1 MPFEQSIYAARR
13 ARVFEEMERRGGG
26 TMLLPA
32 AEERQRNADN
42 EYLFRQDSD
51 YAWLVGLE
59 EPQGCAILVARG
71 GQRRLVL
78 FVRPKD
84 RDKEIWTGF
93 REGVEG
99 AKARW
104 GADEAF
110 TVAELDAKLP
120 ELLENAQTLWWRLGQ
135 DPAWDARVARIVAWI
150 GMQKRVGKAAP
161 GAIVEPGKILHEL
174 RLHKAPE
181 EVARIRKAAEIT
193 AEGHFAA
200 MRDGKPGRREFQ
212 VQAEI
217 EYAFRRRGGSGNGTS
232 YGTIV
237 AAGAN
242 STILHYQAGR
252 TELKDGDV
260 CLVDAGAEYDLYA
273 GDVTRTFPVSGQ
285 FTKAQR
291 DLYALVLG
299 AQKEAIAAVKPGATI
314 DAIHDLV
321 ARRLTEGL
329 VSMGLLKGPAE
340 ERITET
346 KRLADLKPGS
356 PEEKSAPRGYRKY
369 YMHRTSHWMGLDVHD
384 VGDYVIDGKPRPLA
398 PGMVLTIEPGLYVP
412 ADDADAPAELRG
424 VGIRIEDDVLVTA
437 EGCEN
442 LTAAVPKEIDEVE
455 AVCTR

>member
-1 MPFEQSIYAARR
+1 
-13 ARVFEEMERRGGG
+13 
-26 TMLLPA
+26 MLLPA
-32 AEERQRNADN
+32 AEEKPRNADN

-71 GQRRLVL
+71 GQRRFVL

-84 RDKEIWTGF
+84 RDREIWTGI

-104 GADEAF
+104 GADDAF
-110 TVAELDAKLP
+110 TVAELDARLP
-120 ELLENAQTLWWRLGQ
+120 EHLENAATLWWRLGQ
-135 DPAWDARVARIVAWI
+135 DAAWDARVARIVSYLSA
-150 GMQKRVGKAAP
+150 QKRVGKAAP
-161 GAIVEPGKILHEL
+161 GAIVEPGRILHEL
-174 RLHKAPE
+174 RLRKGPE
-181 EVARIRKAAEIT
+181 EVARIRKAVEIT

-200 MRDGKPGRREFQ
+200 MRDGRPGRREFQ

-217 EYAFRRRGGSGNGTS
+217 EYAFRRRGASGNGTS

-242 STILHYQAGR
+242 STILHYPAGGA
-252 TELKDGDV
+252 ELKHGDV

-273 GDVTRTFPVSGQ
+273 GDVTRTFPVSGE

-291 DLYALVLG
+291 DLYALVLS
-299 AQKEAIAAVKPGATI
+299 AQKAAMAAVRPGATV
-314 DAIHDLV
+314 DGIHELT
-321 ARRLTEGL
+321 ARLLTEGL

-340 ERITET
+340 ERIAEA
-346 KRLADLKPGS
+346 KALGELKPGS
-356 PEEKSAPRGYRKY
+356 PEEKAAPRGYRKY

-384 VGDYVIDGKPRPLA
+384 VGDYVLDGRPRPLE
-398 PGMVLTIEPGLYVP
+398 PGMVLTIEPGLYVAP
-412 ADDADAPAELRG
+412 DDADAPAELRG
-424 VGIRIEDDVLVTA
+424 VGIRIEDDVLVTE

-442 LTAAVPKEIDEVE
+442 LTAAVPKEIEEVE
-455 AVCTR
+455 AACVR